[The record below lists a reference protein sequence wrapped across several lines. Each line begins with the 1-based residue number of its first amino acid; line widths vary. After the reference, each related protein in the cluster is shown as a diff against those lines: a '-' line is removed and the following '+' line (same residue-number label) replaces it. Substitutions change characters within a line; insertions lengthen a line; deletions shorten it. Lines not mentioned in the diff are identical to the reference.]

1 MSASREKKIRQELAA
16 QGIPDIKEI
25 RAAEEKQKQRRSNW
39 LYGILALIFV
49 VGGISLALWN
59 SQVFQRSTPAVTVG
73 DETFSAAEVEYYY
86 YTVLNSISSNTYA
99 AYMSLDTSL
108 PLTQQVMTD
117 TDYLFLGVE
126 KAEGVEEQTWHEFIV
141 EQAKHSLVQL
151 ASLLQGAKEENFGF
165 TEEMEADMEN
175 TMVTL
180 GMYALQNGMS
190 TSAYVKALYGDT
202 MNMDVLDKIMRENTL
217 AYFYE
222 QSKLDAL
229 TYTDAEVDAYYQDH
243 KLDFDVVDCDYI
255 YFKGTGNYT
264 TDADGKS
271 VAPTDEENAAAL
283 EAAKNAANEA
293 LNRYNNGETD
303 LEALAKDYSM
313 GSFYADPEASYY
325 GDAVTEWL
333 FEEGRKAGEVAVL
346 ESDSYYYLVR
356 FNGRSRLDYKTVD
369 VRHILV
375 KLDTSALDSTA
386 SEYSALLDMLKSDGL
401 AEAERLLNEWKSGK
415 ATAESFGELANANS
429 DDGGSNTTGGLY
441 TQIYKGQMVEPF
453 EDWCFDAERKEGDTG
468 IVFVESTNYVGY
480 HVMYFQDF
488 NESYAK
494 ILTTAT
500 MANEAHNE
508 WADSMMEGLE
518 AKELRGM
525 KYVG

>member
-1 MSASREKKIRQELAA
+1 MSASREKKIRQELAS

-86 YTVLNSISSNTYA
+86 HTVLHSISSSTYA
-99 AYMSLDTSL
+99 PYMSLDTSL

-117 TDYLFLGVE
+117 SDYLFLNVT
-126 KAEGVEEQTWHEFIV
+126 KPEGVEEQTWYDFIV

-151 ASLLQGAKEENFGF
+151 TSLLQGAKEENFGF
-165 TEEMEADMEN
+165 TEEMELDMEN
-175 TMVTL
+175 TMTTL
-180 GMYALQNGMS
+180 GIYALQNGMS
-190 TSAYVKALYGDT
+190 VSAYIKAMYGDT

-217 AYFYE
+217 AYYYE
-222 QSKLDAL
+222 QSKLNAL
-229 TYTDAEVDAYYQDH
+229 TYTDAEVEAYYQANKDS
-243 KLDFDVVDCDYI
+243 FDVVNCDYI
-255 YFKGTGNYT
+255 YFKGVADYT

-271 VAPTDEENAAAL
+271 VAPTDAQNAAAL
-283 EAAKNAANEA
+283 EAAKNAANDA
-293 LNRYNNGETD
+293 LNRYKNGETD
-303 LEALAKDYSM
+303 MKALADDYSI
-313 GSFYADPEASYY
+313 GHFYADPEASYY
-325 GDAVTEWL
+325 GDTVTEWL
-333 FEEGRKAGEVAVL
+333 FEEGRKNGEVAVL

-356 FNGRSRLDYKTVD
+356 FNSRSRLDYKTVD
-369 VRHILV
+369 ARHILV
-375 KLDTSALDSTA
+375 KINTTGLDSTA
-386 SEYSALLDMLKSDGL
+386 PEYQNLLATLKSDAL
-401 AEAERLLNEWKSGK
+401 AKAEDILKEWKSGA
-415 ATAESFGELANANS
+415 ATAESFGELANAKS
-429 DDGGSNTTGGLY
+429 DDTGSKTTGGLY
-441 TQIYKGQMVEPF
+441 TQIYKGQMVAPF
-453 EDWCFDAERKEGDTG
+453 EEWCFDAERKVGDTG
-468 IVFVESTNYVGY
+468 IVFAESSNYIGY
-480 HVMYFQDF
+480 HVIYFQGF

-500 MANEAHNE
+500 MTTEAHNA
-508 WADSMMEGLE
+508 WSDSMMEGLE